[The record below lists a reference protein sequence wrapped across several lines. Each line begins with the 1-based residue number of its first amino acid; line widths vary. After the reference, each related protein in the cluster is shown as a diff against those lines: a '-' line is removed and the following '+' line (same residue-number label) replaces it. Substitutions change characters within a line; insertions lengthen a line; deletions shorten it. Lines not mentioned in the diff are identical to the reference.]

1 MEYDIQVRRRDN
13 QGNIVMK
20 TVLKGYSREHAKSII
35 KCVIEVDR
43 LNIVHTSEIEAII
56 KELANEHV
64 NRNQVIKN
72 G

>member
-20 TVLKGYSREHAKSII
+20 TVLKGYSREHAKSMI
-35 KCVIEVDR
+35 KHALEVDR
-43 LNIVHTSEIEAII
+43 LNIVHTSEIEDII

-64 NRNQVIKN
+64 NRNQVIKT

>member
-35 KCVIEVDR
+35 KRAIEVDK
-43 LNIVHTSEIEAII
+43 LNVVNTSEIEDII
-56 KELANEHV
+56 EELINE
-64 NRNQVIKN
+64 RI
-72 G
+72 